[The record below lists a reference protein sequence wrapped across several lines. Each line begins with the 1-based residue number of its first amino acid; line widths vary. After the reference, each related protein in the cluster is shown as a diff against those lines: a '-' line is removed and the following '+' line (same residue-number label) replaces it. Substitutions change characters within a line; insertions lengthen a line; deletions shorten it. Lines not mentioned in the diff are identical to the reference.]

1 MFIEYL
7 DCFNS
12 DVWRSIGYGKCGVG
26 KKEFSELSKK
36 YSLFQKVTSR
46 SLPIPYVH
54 LMSTN
59 KRKNTHINFVSA

>member
-12 DVWRSIGYGKCGVG
+12 DVWRSSGYGKCGVD

-46 SLPIPYVH
+46 HSRYPMFTSCPPIKEKTP
-54 LMSTN
+54 
-59 KRKNTHINFVSA
+59 I